1 MTLDLAKIKSDAE
14 IIASRCDTLLMP
26 LPVKDV
32 LGMLSELEKFDD
44 GMRALAFQLSAGG
57 YNAETLTADQL
68 VSKVSDGL
76 KAFVDSTGV
85 LVDALRKDKTR
96 LDRLDSECESYGTH
110 YHEGNRWV
118 IDGPFATVRD
128 AIDAALDEVRP

>member
-76 KAFVDSTGV
+76 KAFVDSTGS
-85 LVDALRKDKTR
+85 LVDGLRKDAER
-96 LDRLDSECESYGTH
+96 YRWLCSQGEGCPSHPFVVINDFESTK
-110 YHEGNRWV
+110 NDV
-118 IDGPFATVRD
+118 DT
-128 AIDAALDEVRP
+128 AIDAVMHKERP